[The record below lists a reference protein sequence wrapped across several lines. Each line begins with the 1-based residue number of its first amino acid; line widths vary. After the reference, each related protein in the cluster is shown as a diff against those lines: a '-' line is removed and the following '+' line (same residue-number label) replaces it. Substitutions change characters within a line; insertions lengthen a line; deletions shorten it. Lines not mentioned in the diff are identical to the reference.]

1 MPVYLDP
8 QFDPFFAPWVA
19 RQLPMLGDQA
29 KMDLEFMD
37 QNPFQNGRRARNE
50 SCKIYH
56 CGQELSICSP
66 NATQAACSLFFLK
79 VERDPA
85 VTALNP
91 YSNQMMDIQETMLG
105 VSHQN
110 RREWPDDDDDED
122 SDSSRKPSLLKS
134 KDHDRDV
141 KRLLS
146 CQFPFQSPG
155 LKTFFHLGQFE
166 GSWEGRFAYFA
177 FESYR
182 DMLGGKLRSLYEGQ
196 FGEQPQVW
204 KIKEHVVKLKPGEV
218 QGGRGEILNSGYLEG
233 DEPTSRDHMSVKEA
247 KAMLREKK
255 ARNHDGL
262 PDDVDLYPTF
272 DDDTKSRADG
282 IDDEQDR
289 YEILLSG
296 TGHSAWGK
304 FILRGRVRS
313 WDGMLVMTKEYRP
326 DGRGRWLYRGYIV
339 AGNRLVGRWR
349 DTFTPEDMSGYEG

>member
-1 MPVYLDP
+1 
-8 QFDPFFAPWVA
+8 
-19 RQLPMLGDQA
+19 MLGDQA
-29 KMDLEFMD
+29 RNDLEFMD
-37 QNPFQNGRRARNE
+37 QNPFLSGRRIRNE
-50 SCKIYH
+50 SCKIFH

-66 NATQAACSLFFLK
+66 NATQAAFSLFFLK

-105 VSHQN
+105 ASRN
-110 RREWPDDDDDED
+110 RMREWPDDEDDDEELD
-122 SDSSRKPSLLKS
+122 TSRIPSRLKS
-134 KDHDRDV
+134 KDHDRDI
-141 KRLLS
+141 KRLLT
-146 CQFPFQSPG
+146 CQLPYKSLG

-182 DMLGGKLRSLYEGQ
+182 DMLGGKLKSLYDGQ

-204 KIKEHVVKLKPGEV
+204 KVKEHIIKLKPDEV
-218 QGGRGEILNSGYLEG
+218 QGGRGEILNSGYLED
-233 DEPTSRDHMSVKEA
+233 DEPSSRDHMSVKEA
-247 KAMLREKK
+247 KAMLRERR
-255 ARNHDGL
+255 ATDHDGL
-262 PDDVDLYPTF
+262 PQDIDLYPTF
-272 DDDTKSRADG
+272 EDTESKADDTY
-282 IDDEQDR
+282 DEEDDR

-304 FILRGRVRS
+304 FVLRGRVRS

-326 DGRGRWLYRGYIV
+326 DGRGRWLYRGYVI